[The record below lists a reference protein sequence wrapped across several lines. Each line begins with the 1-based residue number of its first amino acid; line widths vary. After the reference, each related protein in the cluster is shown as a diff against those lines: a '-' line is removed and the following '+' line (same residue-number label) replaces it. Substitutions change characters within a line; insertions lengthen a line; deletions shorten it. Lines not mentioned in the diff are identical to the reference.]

1 MNMPPRVSVDTDY
14 IISEYLSG
22 KSIKALAADIGHSR
36 QVVYRVLR
44 NAGITPRNRSESM
57 YVRMSQTSPEERQ
70 RLSAAA
76 HEAKRGYVNSP
87 ETRHKMALA
96 RNKRVG
102 VFEQEFIDALTNAGI
117 ETTPQQPFLAYN
129 LDIGCGNVAVEI
141 EVGHGNV
148 VYQPKFHKRTMECL
162 EGGMNLIY
170 VAIPKK
176 GLTITNACY
185 EQVISLV
192 KSCRRNPPERCQY
205 WVVRCTGEIYATG
218 SLYRDQLA

>member
-1 MNMPPRVSVDTDY
+1 MKRMPPRVSVDTDY

-22 KSIKALAADIGHSR
+22 KSVKALAADIGHSR

-44 NAGITPRNRSESM
+44 NAGIATRNRSESM

-70 RLSAAA
+70 RLAAAA

-102 VFEQEFIDALTNAGI
+102 AFEQEFIDALTNAGI

-141 EVGHGNV
+141 EVAHGNPLRV
-148 VYQPKFHKRTMECL
+148 PKTFKRIMECL
-162 EGGMNLIY
+162 DAGMNMIY
-170 VAIPKK
+170 VAIPSK
-176 GLTITNACY
+176 TSVIPDACY

-192 KSCRRNPPERCQY
+192 KECRRNPPTRCKY
-205 WVVRCTGEIYATG
+205 WMIRSTGEIYACG
-218 SLYRDQLA
+218 SSYPD